1 MASHRSHALMQ
12 EDVLHY
18 VFEHASHP
26 HVLAQSAAVCRT
38 WTIPAQAALYREL
51 EYSPLA
57 CRPREALL
65 ARTLRTRSHLLRF
78 IRRLCLVTIWTHS
91 PIADLCDWIKHIPA
105 DHLRNFCWR
114 WERGHPP
121 PSIIESPAIRGTHH
135 ITLQGRLYSLSSI
148 QPVLELPYLQC
159 LSLELKGDEKGYL
172 SVTTRPTKLR
182 TLHLVAHEGY
192 SPAMNTLLSAVG
204 PQLETLHLTSR
215 LGDDPERDAFL
226 VSCVAAHC
234 AGLTRVEIKAIA
246 MPKAPIPIADEL
258 VQHCRSLEHL
268 HAAPGTFT
276 PGLFRVI
283 PSTLRV
289 LRLPIIPEHDDEGL
303 LLEFLEDARRSR
315 DGLATLELVVGP
327 GDKER
332 WERVEDACHMR
343 GIAFRLCDE

>member
-1 MASHRSHALMQ
+1 MTFHPSPALMQ

-18 VFEHASHP
+18 VFEHASQP
-26 HVLAQSAAVCRT
+26 HVLAHSAAVCRA
-38 WTIPAQAALYREL
+38 WTIPVQAALYREL

-57 CRPREALL
+57 CSPREALL

-78 IRRLCLVTIWTHS
+78 IRRLCLVTAWTHS

-105 DHLRNFCWR
+105 DHLQNFCWR

-121 PSIIESPAIRGTHH
+121 PSIIDFPAIRGTHH
-135 ITLQGRLYSLSSI
+135 ITLKGRLYSLNSI
-148 QPVLELPYLQC
+148 RPVLELPYLQC
-159 LSLELKGDEKGYL
+159 LSLELSGDERGSL
-172 SVTTRPTKLR
+172 SGITRPTNLR

-192 SPAMNTLLSAVG
+192 SPALDALISAVG

-226 VSCVAAHC
+226 ASCVAAHC
-234 AGLTRVEIKAIA
+234 PGLTRLEINAIV
-246 MPKAPIPIADEL
+246 MPKTPIPIADEL

-268 HAAPGTFT
+268 HAASGTFT
-276 PGLFRVI
+276 PGLFRAI
-283 PSTLRV
+283 PPTLRV
-289 LRLPIIPEHDDEGL
+289 LRLPFIPEYDAL

-327 GDKER
+327 GDEEQC
-332 WERVEDACHMR
+332 ERVEDACRMR
-343 GIAFRLCDE
+343 GIAFRLYDE